1 MQRFFKQTKRP
12 KIKEALGV
20 LLKTVQDSLA
30 ELEKADKDSYNFDD
44 HEAVEPDEEKETG
57 DIVEE
62 KILETGKIG
71 MLNVLYLLP
80 AHSY

>member
-1 MQRFFKQTKRP
+1 LQRFFKQAKRP

-30 ELEKADKDSYNFDD
+30 ELEKADKDPYIFDD
-44 HEAVEPDEEKETG
+44 QEEHGGAVEPDEEKETG

-62 KILETGKIG
+62 KILETDEWLKQCKHA
-71 MLNVLYLLP
+71 L
-80 AHSY
+80 